1 MIGSPGAGKSV
12 FSRELSRVTGIPLYH
27 LDNIYWHEDRT
38 HITREELILKLTSI
52 MSGDEWIID
61 GNYTGTMEMR
71 IQAADT
77 VFFLDL
83 PADICLEGVKAR
95 IGKKR
100 DDIPWTEETPDD
112 EFIRFVRSFRDE
124 TRPRIEALLAAYP
137 DKRIYR
143 FESRCDMRIFM
154 ETIV

>member
-1 MIGSPGAGKSV
+1 
-12 FSRELSRVTGIPLYH
+12 
-27 LDNIYWHEDRT
+27 
-38 HITREELILKLTSI
+38 
-52 MSGDEWIID
+52 
-61 GNYTGTMEMR
+61 MEMR

-137 DKRIYR
+137 GKRIYR